1 MRRLPGCR
9 RPRRR
14 PPRASSRRRRR
25 EPRVP
30 ITRPIKTVRPVS
42 TSSEGTQRPASPRYR
57 ASSPS
62 SVARLP
68 PSRSMARLQDK
79 IVLITGAAGAVGR
92 AVAAAV
98 KREGGSVIATDLAGQ
113 AGIDHALD
121 VTAEEAW
128 QGVLAAVDRRHGRLD
143 GLVNSAGIVHLG
155 TVEDTDYAT
164 WRRVLAVNLD
174 GTFLGC
180 RHALPLLKRSGGAIV
195 NLSSISGIVGGHNLA
210 AYNASKGGVRLLTK
224 SVALYGA
231 RLKPPVRCNS
241 IHPAFLEGPM
251 VEDILA
257 QTGRPD
263 IARGQ
268 LARDIPLGRLGE
280 PAEVAELC
288 VYLLS
293 DESRFVTGAEFAID
307 GGLTAR

>member
-1 MRRLPGCR
+1 
-9 RPRRR
+9 
-14 PPRASSRRRRR
+14 
-25 EPRVP
+25 
-30 ITRPIKTVRPVS
+30 
-42 TSSEGTQRPASPRYR
+42 
-57 ASSPS
+57 
-62 SVARLP
+62 
-68 PSRSMARLQDK
+68 MARLADK
-79 IVLITGAAGAVGR
+79 VVLITGAAGAVGR
-92 AVAAAV
+92 SVAAAV
-98 KREGGSVIATDLAGQ
+98 TREGGTAVTTDLKGRPGVAH
-113 AGIDHALD
+113 DLD
-121 VTAEEAW
+121 VTAEDDW
-128 QGVLAAVDRRHGRLD
+128 RGVLAAVDRAHGRLD
-143 GLVNSAGIVHLG
+143 GLVNAAGIVLLG
-155 TVEDTDYAT
+155 SVEDTDYAA

-180 RHALPLLKRSGGAIV
+180 KHALALLKRGGGAIV

-224 SVALYGA
+224 SVALHGA

-241 IHPAFLEGPM
+241 VHPAFLEGPM

-257 QTGRPD
+257 QTGRPEV
-263 IARGQ
+263 ARGQ

-293 DESRFVTGAEFAID
+293 DESRFVTGAEFIID